1 MDVALTLTYKFS
13 KRVKIIPGKNIQN
26 AVDWVYAVFTII
38 VDRDSKQLLEFWRI
52 IFFNMG
58 ITIAITT
65 AYHLQADN

>member
-38 VDRDSKQLLEFWRI
+38 VDRDSKWFSEFWRI

-58 ITIAITT
+58 TTIAATIV
-65 AYHLQADN
+65 YYL